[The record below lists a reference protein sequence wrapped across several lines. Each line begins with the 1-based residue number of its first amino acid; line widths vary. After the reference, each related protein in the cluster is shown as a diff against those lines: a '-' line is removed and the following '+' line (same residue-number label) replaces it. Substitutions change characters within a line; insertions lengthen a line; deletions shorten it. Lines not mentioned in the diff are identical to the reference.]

1 MPFVR
6 MDLLKGRSKE
16 ELRRI
21 SRSVHQAMTEAIDVP
36 EDDYFQVITQHD
48 EEEFFFD
55 PSYMNIKRT
64 KDLIY
69 IHITM
74 KERPIEKKLAY
85 DPDCAKRKALYPAV
99 KEAFPDYH
107 VMIGGSSSFDA
118 VPARYG
124 KANALRR
131 YMKEQGLSAGQLLY
145 FGDGWQEGGND
156 RDVYESGIPFIR
168 VDSYRNFGALVQK
181 AGLLP

>member
-6 MDLLKGRSKE
+6 MDLLKGRSNE

-21 SRSVHQAMTEAIDVP
+21 SRTVHKAMTETIDVP

-55 PSYMNIKRT
+55 PGYMNIERT

-74 KERPIEKKLAY
+74 KERPVEKKLALY
-85 DPDCAKRKALYPAV
+85 QRIAECLQKRRIRQEDVMIIAAENV
-99 KEAFPDYH
+99 KENWSFGNGTAQLASVEKG
-107 VMIGGSSSFDA
+107 VM
-118 VPARYG
+118 
-124 KANALRR
+124 KN
-131 YMKEQGLSAGQLLY
+131 
-145 FGDGWQEGGND
+145 GN
-156 RDVYESGIPFIR
+156 E
-168 VDSYRNFGALVQK
+168 K
-181 AGLLP
+181 

>member
-74 KERPIEKKLAY
+74 KERPIEKKAGSV
-85 DPDCAKRKALYPAV
+85 PTHCRAFAKKRRHPPRGRHDHCSRKR
-99 KEAFPDYH
+99 E
-107 VMIGGSSSFDA
+107 
-118 VPARYG
+118 R
-124 KANALRR
+124 
-131 YMKEQGLSAGQLLY
+131 E
-145 FGDGWQEGGND
+145 
-156 RDVYESGIPFIR
+156 
-168 VDSYRNFGALVQK
+168 LVVWEWNST
-181 AGLLP
+181 ACIS

>member
-6 MDLLKGRSKE
+6 MDLLKGRSNE

-21 SRSVHQAMTEAIDVP
+21 SRTVHKAMTETIDVP

-55 PSYMNIKRT
+55 PGYMNIERT

-74 KERPIEKKLAY
+74 KERPVEKSWRCINTLQNVYKKTPAS
-85 DPDCAKRKALYPAV
+85 AKRT
-99 KEAFPDYH
+99 
-107 VMIGGSSSFDA
+107 S
-118 VPARYG
+118 
-124 KANALRR
+124 
-131 YMKEQGLSAGQLLY
+131 
-145 FGDGWQEGGND
+145 
-156 RDVYESGIPFIR
+156 
-168 VDSYRNFGALVQK
+168 
-181 AGLLP
+181 